1 MMNRRQ
7 TNLPEVAL
15 KRACA
20 WLCALLL
27 GACAGLDAP
36 GTVRHEDVV
45 GERWHW
51 VGVLFD
57 AAATAVPEP
66 ARYWVEFA
74 SQGGVVV
81 NADCNGGL
89 GRLVGPGLALG
100 PVSLTRRMCDPGSM
114 GVRFARLL
122 SEARSGTF
130 DGGLLR
136 LHADASDLLFT
147 RGAAARLVRY
157 VCAAGTPRDV
167 VFDGEFAYLRVDG
180 RFRQLRRMGGA
191 DNPAFADGEM
201 MISSKGG
208 ELTIETRGSGR
219 TGPCMAEA

>member
-1 MMNRRQ
+1 
-7 TNLPEVAL
+7 L
-15 KRACA
+15 KRAWA
-20 WLCALLL
+20 WLFALLL

-36 GTVRHEDVV
+36 GTVRHEDVI

-66 ARYWVEFA
+66 SRYWVEFA

-114 GVRFARLL
+114 SVRFARLL
-122 SEARSGTF
+122 SEAKSGTF

-136 LHADASDLLFT
+136 LHADGSDLLFT
-147 RGAAARLVRY
+147 RSPAARMVRY
-157 VCAAGTPRDV
+157 VCPAGAPRDI
-167 VFDGEFAYLRVDG
+167 VFDAGLAYLRVDG
-180 RFRQLRRMGGA
+180 RFRQLRRAGGG
-191 DNPAFADGEM
+191 DNPVFADGEM
-201 MISSKGG
+201 MISTKGG
-208 ELTIETRGSGR
+208 ELTVETRGSGR
-219 TGPCMAEA
+219 RGGPRRGGGRG